1 VLHKCDNP
9 RCVNPEHLFIGT
21 QKDNMDDKIK
31 KGRYNSSP
39 KKANRTTTRKKVKS
53 IGSGKGMGIEGLEKK
68 FNGDESVI
76 FSIRLGSKCKDPLI
90 SLMKHYGIDSV
101 SYLITTLLLN
111 DFIGKVES
119 GEIE

>member
-1 VLHKCDNP
+1 MRVNGKLVPRHRLSYELFVGKIPKGYCVLHKCDNP

-21 QKDNMDDKIK
+21 QKDNMYDKIK
-31 KGRYNSSP
+31 KGRGSNGY
-39 KKANRTTTRKKVKS
+39 TIIELDKV
-53 IGSGKGMGIEGLEKK
+53 
-68 FNGDESVI
+68 
-76 FSIRLGSKCKDPLI
+76 CKDPI
-90 SLMKHYGIDSV
+90 IALMKHYGIDSV

>member
-1 VLHKCDNP
+1 MSK
-9 RCVNPEHLFIGT
+9 
-21 QKDNMDDKIK
+21 
-31 KGRYNSSP
+31 
-39 KKANRTTTRKKVKS
+39 
-53 IGSGKGMGIEGLEKK
+53 GKGMGTEGLEKK
-68 FNGDESVI
+68 FNGSKDAI
-76 FSIRLGSKCKDPLI
+76 LSIRLNSKCKDPLI